1 MAENKKS
8 SFSIRKLIYNDKYL
22 IIISVVLAIVIWV
35 TTSMNLSPETTK
47 TITVPVSVD
56 FTGTAAEQL
65 GIKCF
70 GEESVDVDVTV
81 TCKKYLAKDI
91 TADDLNV
98 YLQTNTV
105 TSNGNYDVP
114 ITVEAR
120 DNSDFKI
127 TSYYPTVYRAYF
139 DVEAEKVMDIDI
151 RYTKEDFIEEGY
163 TMGVPMLS
171 ESSVKIKGP
180 NTFVTQV
187 AEVVATV
194 NVDENLKTTT
204 SMDITPVALDANGSK
219 VSYIKLE
226 TVSNNLTVTIPVL
239 KEMELDVATNFV
251 GKPGKINISDFDVS
265 YSVNRVSAGVLEDA
279 NITQAVIGN
288 IDFSKLRPGEN
299 KFTFN
304 VESLDSL
311 VILDSIDEIEAS
323 VTVPDDYIEKTLWV
337 NVNNVTVS
345 NVPDSYNAKATALSS
360 YSITLVG
367 REEDLENISA
377 ANIKL
382 TVDLSSLNKDD
393 DIKTGISS
401 YPVSAVIDNSD
412 TCWVYG
418 DYTASVNITKA

>member
-1 MAENKKS
+1 MAEKKKS
-8 SFSIRKLIYNDKYL
+8 GFSIRKLIYNDKYL
-22 IIISVVLAIVIWV
+22 IIISVILAVIIWIA
-35 TTSMNLSPETTK
+35 TSMNLSPETTK
-47 TITVPVSVD
+47 TISVPVSID
-56 FTGTAAEQL
+56 LTGTAAEQL

-70 GEESVDVDVTV
+70 GEESVDVDVTI

-120 DNSDFKI
+120 DNNSDFKI

-139 DVEAEKVMDIDI
+139 DVEAERVMDIDI
-151 RYTKEDFIEEGY
+151 RYTSEDFIEEGY

-171 ESSVKIKGP
+171 ESSVTVKGP
-180 NTFVTQV
+180 NTFVSQV
-187 AEVVATV
+187 SQVLATV
-194 NVDENLKTTT
+194 NIEDKLKTTT
-204 SMDITPVALDANGSK
+204 SMDIVPVALDSNGAK
-219 VSYIKLE
+219 VSYIKLD
-226 TVSNNLTVTIPVL
+226 TASNNLTVTIPVL

-251 GKPGKINISDFDVS
+251 GKPGKINISDLDVS
-265 YSVNRVSAGVLEDA
+265 YSVSRVSAGVLEDA
-279 NITQAVIGN
+279 NITNAVIGN
-288 IDFSKLRPGEN
+288 IDFAKLRPGEN

-311 VILDSIDEIEAS
+311 VILDRIDEIEAT
-323 VTVPDDYIEKTLWV
+323 VIVPDNYIEKTLWV
-337 NVNNVTVS
+337 NLNNVTVA
-345 NVPDSYNAKATALSS
+345 NAPEGYNAKATALSS

-367 REEDLENISA
+367 TESDLENITA

-382 TVDLSSLNKDD
+382 TVDLSSLNKD

>member
-1 MAENKKS
+1 MAEKKKS
-8 SFSIRKLIYNDKYL
+8 GFSIRKLIYNDKYL
-22 IIISVVLAIVIWV
+22 IIISVILAVIIWIA
-35 TTSMNLSPETTK
+35 TSMNLSPETTK
-47 TITVPVSVD
+47 TISVPVSID
-56 FTGTAAEQL
+56 LTGTAAEQL

-70 GEESVDVDVTV
+70 GEESVDVDVTI

-120 DNSDFKI
+120 DNNSDFKI

-139 DVEAEKVMDIDI
+139 DVEAERVMDIDI
-151 RYTKEDFIEEGY
+151 RYTSEDFIEEGY

-171 ESSVKIKGP
+171 ESSVTVKGP
-180 NTFVTQV
+180 NTFVSQV
-187 AEVVATV
+187 SQVLATV
-194 NVDENLKTTT
+194 NIEDKLKTTT
-204 SMDITPVALDANGSK
+204 SMDIVPVALDSNGAK
-219 VSYIKLE
+219 VSYIKLD
-226 TVSNNLTVTIPVL
+226 TASNNLTVTIPVL

-251 GKPGKINISDFDVS
+251 GKPGKINISDLDVS
-265 YSVNRVSAGVLEDA
+265 YSVSRVSAGVLEDA
-279 NITQAVIGN
+279 NITNAVIGN

-311 VILDSIDEIEAS
+311 VILDRIDEIEAT
-323 VTVPDDYIEKTLWV
+323 VIVPDNYIEKTLWV
-337 NVNNVTVS
+337 NLNNVTVA
-345 NVPDSYNAKATALSS
+345 NAPEGYNAKATALSS

-367 REEDLENISA
+367 TESDLENITA

-382 TVDLSSLNKDD
+382 AVDLSSLNKD

>member
-1 MAENKKS
+1 MAEKKKS
-8 SFSIRKLIYNDKYL
+8 GFSIRKLIYNDKYL
-22 IIISVVLAIVIWV
+22 IIISVILAVIIWIA
-35 TTSMNLSPETTK
+35 TSMNLSPETTK
-47 TITVPVSVD
+47 TISVPVSVD
-56 FTGTAAEQL
+56 LTGTAAEQL

-120 DNSDFKI
+120 DNNSDFKI

-139 DVEAEKVMDIDI
+139 DVEAEKVMDIDV
-151 RYTKEDFIEEGY
+151 RYTSEDFIEEGY

-171 ESSVKIKGP
+171 ESSVTVKGP
-180 NTFVTQV
+180 NTFVSQV
-187 AEVVATV
+187 SVVAATV
-194 NVDENLKTTT
+194 NIDDKLKTTT
-204 SMDITPVALDANGSK
+204 SMDIIPVALDSNGAK
-219 VSYIKLE
+219 VSYIKLD
-226 TVSNNLTVTIPVL
+226 TASNNLTVTIPVL
-239 KEMELDVATNFV
+239 KEMELDVATNFI
-251 GKPGKINISDFDVS
+251 GKPGKINMSDFDVS
-265 YSVNRVSAGVLEDA
+265 YSVNRVNAGVLEDA
-279 NITQAVIGN
+279 NITNAVIGN

-299 KFTFN
+299 RFTFN

-311 VILDSIDEIEAS
+311 VILDSIDEIEAT
-323 VTVPDDYIEKTLWV
+323 VVVPDDYIEKTLWV
-337 NVNNVTVS
+337 NLNNV
-345 NVPDSYNAKATALSS
+345 NVANTPDGYNAKATALSS
-360 YSITLVG
+360 YSITVVG
-367 REEDLENISA
+367 TESDLENISA

-382 TVDLSSLNKDD
+382 TVDLSSLNKD

>member
-1 MAENKKS
+1 MAEKGKS

-22 IIISVVLAIVIWV
+22 IIISVVLAIVIWIV
-35 TTSMNLSPETTK
+35 TSMNLSPETTK
-47 TITVPVSVD
+47 TISVPVSVD
-56 FTGTAAEQL
+56 LTGTAAEQL

-70 GEESVDVDVTV
+70 GEESVDVDVTI

-91 TADDLNV
+91 TADNLNV

-120 DNSDFKI
+120 DNNSDFKI

-139 DVEAEKVMDIDI
+139 DVEAERVMDIDI
-151 RYTKEDFIEEGY
+151 KYTKEDFIEEGY
-163 TMGVPMLS
+163 TMGIPMLS
-171 ESSVKIKGP
+171 ESSVTVKGP
-180 NTFVTQV
+180 NTFVSQV
-187 AEVVATV
+187 TDVVATV
-194 NVDENLKTTT
+194 NVNELLKTTT
-204 SMDITPVALDANGSK
+204 SMDIIPVALDSNGAK
-219 VSYIKLE
+219 VSYIRLE

-251 GKPGKINISDFDVS
+251 GKPGKINTDDINVS
-265 YSVNRVSAGVLEDA
+265 YSVNRVNAGVLEDA

-311 VILDSIDEIEAS
+311 VILDSIDEIEAT
-323 VTVPDDYIEKTLWV
+323 VTIPDDYIEKTLWM
-337 NVNNVTVS
+337 NLNNVS
-345 NVPDSYNAKATALSS
+345 IANAPAGYNTKATALSS
-360 YSITLVG
+360 YSVTLVG
-367 REEDLENISA
+367 REEDIQNISA

-393 DIKTGISS
+393 VKTGISS

>member
-8 SFSIRKLIYNDKYL
+8 GFSVRKLIYNDKYL
-22 IIISVVLAIVIWV
+22 IIISVVLAIVIWIA
-35 TTSMNLSPETTK
+35 TSMNLSPETTK

-70 GEESVDVDVTV
+70 GEESIDVDVTV

-139 DVEAEKVMDIDI
+139 DVEAEKVMDINI

-171 ESSVKIKGP
+171 ESSVKVKGP

-187 AEVVATV
+187 AEVAATV
-194 NVDENLKTTT
+194 NIDENLKSTT
-204 SMDITPVALDANGSK
+204 SMDITPVALDANGAK

-226 TVSNNLTVTIPVL
+226 TLSNKLTVTIPVL

-311 VILDSIDEIEAS
+311 VILDRIDEIEAS
-323 VTVPDDYIEKTLWV
+323 VTIPDDYIEKTLWV
-337 NVNNVTVS
+337 NVNNVNIS
-345 NVPDSYNAKATALSS
+345 NIPDGYNAKATALSS

-367 REEDLENISA
+367 REEDLTNISA
-377 ANIKL
+377 SNIKL

-393 DIKTGISS
+393 IKTGISS
-401 YPVSAVIDNSD
+401 YPVSATIDNSD